1 MHRGETWLFKL
12 FFSPLELS
20 GEMCWQV
27 LSIDCVFQVI
37 HEAGRHGGPHSLTK
51 SEHMLEE
58 EAASLWDQDKLP
70 AFAIFK
76 ADQKKCYPDT
86 HPDRCTQQAASNS
99 LVNPRLSWDAQ
110 NKRKR
115 RKRQPSLFPYGPT
128 ASGLYRKRSS
138 PPIIDK
144 NQDWNY
150 LYCQQQKEGQG

>member
-1 MHRGETWLFKL
+1 MHRGERWLFKL

-37 HEAGRHGGPHSLTK
+37 HKAGKHRGSHSLTK
-51 SEHMLEE
+51 SKRILEE

-86 HPDRCTQQAASNS
+86 HRDRCTQQAASNT

-110 NKRKR
+110 NK

-128 ASGLYRKRSS
+128 ASGLYKNRSYL
-138 PPIIDK
+138 PISDK
-144 NQDWNY
+144 NKDWSC
-150 LYCQQQKEGQG
+150 LYCQ